1 VAGPTFRLGRAMRR
15 PALAGLSRL
24 AVVTASVLWLV
35 GCGSATSAQP
45 GAGASSTST
54 ASSSIQSRLTVSP
67 STGAPTTTFTLHFNA
82 PASSGKLGHTQLGYT
97 VSLSGPAGAGC
108 LSARSVGLPTAL
120 KDTPILVALDPAK
133 LGGTWCAG
141 THTARAVELQTP
153 ICSPGTMCPDF
164 IRVVGTVGTVTFRVL
179 GSG

>member
-1 VAGPTFRLGRAMRR
+1 MRR
-15 PALAGLSRL
+15 TALAALTRL
-24 AVVTASVLWLV
+24 AVATVSVLWLV
-35 GCGSATSAQP
+35 GCGSATPAQP
-45 GAGASSTST
+45 GASTSSTSAT
-54 ASSSIQSRLTVSP
+54 SSSTPSRLTVSP

-82 PASSGKLGHTQLGYT
+82 PASSGKLGQTRLGYT

-120 KDTPILVALDPAK
+120 KDTPIPVALDPAK

-141 THTARAVELQTP
+141 THTARAVEVETP

-164 IRVVGTVGTVTFRVL
+164 IRVVGTVGTATFRVRS
-179 GSG
+179 SG

>member
-1 VAGPTFRLGRAMRR
+1 MRR
-15 PALAGLSRL
+15 PALAALTRL
-24 AVVTASVLWLV
+24 AVATASVLWLV
-35 GCGSATSAQP
+35 GCGSATPAQP
-45 GAGASSTST
+45 SASSTST
-54 ASSSIQSRLTVSP
+54 ASSSTQSRLTVSP
-67 STGAPTTTFTLHFNA
+67 STGAPTTTFTLHFKA

-120 KDTPILVALDPAK
+120 KDTPIPVVLDPAK
-133 LGGTWCAG
+133 LGRTWCTG